1 MTTRNLA
8 GMWMPAAIA
17 EKNVVAIAAN
27 GYQRYSQESP
37 QDLPL
42 MQLKLGMNPHSEN
55 IRGTPISIEAWVG
68 DVPWPKRIVQSS

>member
-1 MTTRNLA
+1 
-8 GMWMPAAIA
+8 MPAAIA

-27 GYQRYSQESP
+27 GYQRSP

>member
-1 MTTRNLA
+1 
-8 GMWMPAAIA
+8 MPAAIA

-27 GYQRYSQESP
+27 GYQRSPQESPQESP